1 MEEKKKSEAK
11 VKYEVPMYKLVAI
24 FGFALLIFLVAGFW
38 MGNQVGYSSGLDNVD
53 VTVPEYCTTVQRSG
67 TITVTC
73 TELEDYSAEE
83 LCSILS
89 TSLQKQI
96 KVVVI
101 AN

>member
-1 MEEKKKSEAK
+1 MKKNEMK

-24 FGFALLIFLVAGFW
+24 FGFALLVFLSVGFW
-38 MGNQVGYSSGLDNVD
+38 MGDQVGYSHGIDNVD
-53 VTVPEYCTTVQRSG
+53 INVPEYCTATQRSG

-83 LCSILS
+83 LCNILS